1 VPRAGIQLARKK
13 QILIFDP
20 RFFGLFCSALFL
32 VVIGSLSPRP
42 AKITPKDAKALEVM
56 NDAVKWTV
64 ERTKTDVVGQGSWV
78 SRAKYA
84 GPLGGGTSD
93 HDMRVL
99 VPGETDS
106 AALVGKWNIFQNE
119 LKDNIRKAGRAKGLA
134 KGEIDKLVQST
145 NVYPP
150 NQITNSFENA
160 DDAASFFAR
169 HGHPGLDNA
178 PTDGI
183 FSAGGQAFRQGKE
196 VTNGKLWRYDPST
209 GKAVKTSTDLTL
221 MTEGYE
227 KFYTAG
233 EAASA
238 RHWAEE
244 IAGDLAKGDMRALEK
259 HAERLRTSI
268 NKARNLERVGMR
280 ADYLDDIVRGEI
292 KDPSAIRDLLARA
305 KQDADLLLALSK
317 EASSRN
323 RGMIIGFLN
332 ENLGQ
337 WAKMRNAF
345 WNMASEI
352 PVGKLLT
359 AFQIYT
365 YYARTMDLAK
375 ITDAKEF
382 NAAVLRNAALDF
394 GWAAGPVAGL
404 SAEIAD
410 AVLTGARE
418 GAFQIVVAFQECA
431 DLVAGVH
438 SVKGREE
445 LVPGMSIEQLA
456 KKYADTEEDRRR
468 LDNFIKAQAAQ
479 ASSRLE
485 KNIWVHDPNI
495 ERALY
500 GKCKD
505 SVFAKWY
512 DKRLDMI
519 DEFNKLFSEWVNI
532 MYAGQAALTL
542 RPDTDEIVLKTQP
555 GGLKSA
561 RVRIVGSITENP
573 GKIED
578 LKNKMNVKLTALEGE
593 RRQPV
598 LSLNSE
604 FKLSLNGRRLKAAY
618 NPEEIVFDLVV
629 DKPGEYTVRLDHE
642 YALTAIF
649 FSEDIG
655 QYTPFITQQELGFT
669 KKYLKQATLAFSVVE
684 EEAPPKEAISIK
696 PKPGTTDQKDQASGG
711 KTPTTAGSKT
721 KTATT
726 ESILAEYRSLYP
738 AYLQKLYPRT
748 SIEMKANAAP
758 SGNEYLCSY
767 IAWGIIQDGP
777 RKGERYKVVD
787 FSRPL
792 TLAALE
798 SLIPEMKKALGR

>member
-1 VPRAGIQLARKK
+1 MTKTFIH
-13 QILIFDP
+13 P
-20 RFFGLFCSALFL
+20 RFFGLICSALFL
-32 VVIGSLSPRP
+32 VFIGNLSAQP
-42 AKITPKDAKALEVM
+42 AKITSKDAKALEVM

-64 ERTKTDVVGQGSWV
+64 ESTKTDVVGQGSWV
-78 SRAKYA
+78 SRSKYT

-99 VPGETDS
+99 VPGETES
-106 AALVGKWNIFQNE
+106 EALIGKWNEFQNE
-119 LKDNIRKAGRAKGLA
+119 LKDNIRKAGRAKGLENS
-134 KGEIDKLVQST
+134 EIDKLIQST

-160 DDAASFFAR
+160 EDAASFFTR
-169 HGHPGLDNA
+169 YGHPRLDNA

-209 GKAVKTSTDLTL
+209 GTALKTSTDLTL

-244 IAGDLAKGDMRALEK
+244 IAGDLVQRDMRALQK

-280 ADYLDDIVRGEI
+280 ADYLDDIVRGKI
-292 KDPSAIRDLLARA
+292 KDPSAIRDSLARA

-345 WNMASEI
+345 WKMASDV

-365 YYARTMDLAK
+365 YYARTMDLAQ
-375 ITDAKEF
+375 ITDAQEF

-410 AVLTGARE
+410 AVLTSARE
-418 GAFQIVVAFQECA
+418 GAFKIVIAFQECA

-456 KKYADTEEDRRR
+456 KKYADTEGDRLR

-485 KNIWVHDPNI
+485 KNIWVSDPNL

-500 GKCKD
+500 AKCKD

-512 DKRLDMI
+512 DKRLDTI
-519 DEFNKLFSEWVNI
+519 DEFNKLFSEWVAI
-532 MYAGQAALTL
+532 MYASQAALTL
-542 RPDTDEIVLKTQP
+542 RPDTDEVVLKTQP
-555 GGLKSA
+555 GGLKSP
-561 RVRIVGSITENP
+561 RLRIIGSITENP
-573 GKIED
+573 GRIED

-593 RRQPV
+593 RSQAV

-604 FKLSLNGRRLKAAY
+604 FKLSLNGRQLKAAY
-618 NPEEIVFDLVV
+618 NPEGIVFDLVV

-655 QYTPFITQQELGFT
+655 RYTPFITQPESGFT
-669 KKYLKQATLAFSVVE
+669 KRYPKQATLAFSIVE
-684 EEAPPKEAISIK
+684 EEATPN
-696 PKPGTTDQKDQASGG
+696 DQKDRASGG
-711 KTPTTAGSKT
+711 KTPTTTGSKT

-738 AYLQKLYPRT
+738 AYLQKFYPGT

-758 SGNEYLCSY
+758 SGDKYLCSY
-767 IAWGIIQDGP
+767 IAWGIIKDGP

-787 FSRPL
+787 FTRPL
-792 TLAALE
+792 TLGALE